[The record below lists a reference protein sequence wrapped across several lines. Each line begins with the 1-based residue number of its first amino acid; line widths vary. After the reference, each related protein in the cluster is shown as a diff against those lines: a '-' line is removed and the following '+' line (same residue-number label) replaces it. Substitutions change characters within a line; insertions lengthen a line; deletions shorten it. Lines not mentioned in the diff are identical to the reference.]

1 MQSDFANVGWVSRV
15 GTGALI
21 ATVVGALLVSLAIA
35 AAPAKAASPI
45 GEAFAK
51 RAAGSTSTIDHAVW
65 GKQLKAYV
73 VPGADGL
80 NRVDY
85 KAWKAKDHGVLKGY
99 VKALEAT
106 DPAKLDRAEQFAF
119 WANLYNAKTIDVIL
133 DHYPVKS
140 IREITI
146 NEGIFGFIKKSAGV
160 GGPWKSPLL
169 TVSGQK
175 LSLDNIEHDILR
187 PVFKDPRVHYAVN
200 CASIGCPN
208 LPNQAFTGATLEAM
222 LDAGARAY
230 VNHPRGI
237 AVNGGKVVASSIY
250 DWFQADFGGNVTGVL
265 AHARKYANADLAKK
279 LDGVTTIANYDY
291 DWALNEVRK

>member
-1 MQSDFANVGWVSRV
+1 MQSHFAVVRPERNTGVGGR
-15 GTGALI
+15 A
-21 ATVVGALLVSLAIA
+21 ATVAGAILVSLVVTS
-35 AAPAKAASPI
+35 APTLAASI
-45 GEAFAK
+45 GEVFA
-51 RAAGSTSTIDHAVW
+51 RRTVGSTATVDHSVW
-65 GKQLKAYV
+65 DKQLKTYV

-85 KAWKAKDHGVLKGY
+85 KAWKAKDLGVLKGY
-99 VKALEAT
+99 VKALETT
-106 DPAKLDRAEQFAF
+106 DPAKLDGPEQMAF
-119 WANLYNAKTIDVIL
+119 WANFYNAKTIEVIL

-140 IREITI
+140 IREISI

-187 PVFKDPRVHYAVN
+187 PLFKDPRVHYSVN
-200 CASIGCPN
+200 CASVGCPN
-208 LPNQAFTGATLEAM
+208 LPNQAFTGTTLEAM

-237 AVNGGKVVASSIY
+237 AVTGSRVVASSIY
-250 DWFQADFGGNVTGVL
+250 DWFQVDFGGNVTGVL
-265 AHARKYANADLAKK
+265 AHVRKYANADLAKK
-279 LDGVTTIANYDY
+279 LDGVTTISSYDY
-291 DWALNEVRK
+291 DWALNEVTK